1 MDSNQD
7 FQEERHQRR
16 ENGEETEKAAD
27 YGNALSRKE
36 ATEELLGCVV
46 HSEEEAYRLYC
57 DYGHRIGFSVR
68 KGKQSYFIGTKNIRT
83 KDYYCSKEGLKYDEP
98 VTEANFNRPD
108 TRTNCKAMIRFRVD
122 EKGRWT
128 VIRFVPV
135 HNHQLA
141 KPGERHMLRSAKSLA
156 VGKSGVIDPSAS
168 TESHPIN
175 GFSDTIEGGTPENSG
190 YTIRECYN
198 QVGMQGITVIEAG
211 DGQNLVS
218 YFKRRTNEEGMFYWD
233 VQVDQEGRMTNFF
246 YRDGKCRNDYDCFG
260 DAIIFDTTYRTNKYN
275 LICAPFVGV
284 DHHWQNVVFGCAFLL
299 DESVASYV
307 WVFKSFLESMG
318 GQSPKSIFTDQDEA
332 IMQAIEQV
340 FPNTQHCFSYW
351 HILKNAQSH
360 LGSLNTSQAFQT
372 LFTKCMQG
380 SDSEEDFEESWTAM
394 LREYKLQDNSWLIDL
409 HRFRHKWCSA
419 FNKDTFDGGI
429 NSSQWGEV
437 SNNILSGIS
446 DENTSLTR
454 FALLLE
460 KVVKDLRRNESEEDF
475 RCSQTAP
482 VRAVKHSTVLKQ
494 AAESYTHRI
503 YKLFEAEFLDGCG
516 ATSCHET
523 SSGGNLLR
531 FEITMQGRGSKVWAV
546 ALDTSTMEITCACR
560 KFERMGL
567 LCSHALKVLTLQN
580 VDTIPEKYV
589 LQRWT
594 KDARR
599 SMYKLTQDDSTQQE
613 CTEAELAYR
622 NRAMQYA
629 YNLIIKSQELEESRK
644 IFWDS
649 LETGEKAL
657 EVFFEMRSM
666 RSQAAKDASN
676 KEKKKKKPTKGPSSK
691 KAKQAPAASSTD
703 LELSV
708 QTNEH
713 QYQSSQ
719 DAQGNA
725 TIGRPYYYQAYP
737 TAPIQPNQ
745 MYMHPNMH
753 TMPLCTQQQDHLSAY
768 AAVRP
773 NSNFAGAKNV

>member
-1 MDSNQD
+1 MEGTQDS
-7 FQEERHQRR
+7 QEERLQRR
-16 ENGEETEKAAD
+16 ENGEAAEKVGD

-128 VIRFVPV
+128 VIRFVPE

-175 GFSDTIEGGTPENSG
+175 GLSDTIEGDISENPE
-190 YTIRECYN
+190 YTIRDCYN
-198 QVGMQGITVIEAG
+198 QVSVQGITIIEAG
-211 DGQNLVS
+211 DSQSLVS

-246 YRDGKCRNDYDCFG
+246 YRDGKSRNDYDCFG
-260 DAIIFDTTYRTNKYN
+260 DAVIFDTSYRTNKYN
-275 LICAPFVGV
+275 LICATFVGV
-284 DHHWQNVVFGCAFLL
+284 DHHWQNVVFGCTFLL

-307 WVFKSFLESMG
+307 WLFKSFLESMG
-318 GQSPKSIFTDQDEA
+318 GKSPKSIFTDQDEA
-332 IMQAIEQV
+332 ILQAIEQV

-351 HILKNAQSH
+351 HILKNVQSH
-360 LGSLNTSQAFQT
+360 LGALNTSQAFQNM
-372 LFTKCMQG
+372 FMKCMQG
-380 SDSEEDFEESWTAM
+380 SDTEEDLEKSWTEM
-394 LREYKLQDNSWLIDL
+394 IHEYKLHDNSWLIDL
-409 HRFRHKWCSA
+409 YRFRQKWCSA

-429 NSSQWGEV
+429 NSSQWGEA
-437 SNNILSGIS
+437 SNNILNGIS
-446 DENTSLTR
+446 DESTSLTR

-460 KVVKDLRRNESEEDF
+460 KVIKLLRRHESEEDF

-531 FEITMQGRGSKVWAV
+531 YEITMQGRGSKVSA
-546 ALDTSTMEITCACR
+546 ALDTSTMEITCGCR
-560 KFERMGL
+560 KFERMGI
-567 LCSHALKVLTLQN
+567 LCSHALKAFSLQN
-580 VDTIPEKYV
+580 VDTIPEKYI
-589 LQRWT
+589 LKRWT

-599 SMYKLTQDDSTQQE
+599 SVYKLGQDDSTQHE

-622 NRAMQYA
+622 NRALQYA
-629 YNLIIKSQELEESRK
+629 YNLIMKSQELEESRK

-657 EVFFEMRSM
+657 EVFFEMRDL
-666 RSQAAKDASN
+666 RAQAAKDAS
-676 KEKKKKKPTKGPSSK
+676 KMVKKKKKPSKGPISK
-691 KAKQAPAASSTD
+691 KAKQLPSSSSTAR
-703 LELSV
+703 ELAV
-708 QTNEH
+708 QTNDLPF
-713 QYQSSQ
+713 QSAQ
-719 DAQGNA
+719 DGQGNA
-725 TIGRPYYYQAYP
+725 TIGRPIYYQAFTTTP
-737 TAPIQPNQ
+737 MQSNHI
-745 MYMHPNMH
+745 YMHPNMH
-753 TMPLCTQQQDHLSAY
+753 TMPLCAPQQDLSAY
-768 AAVRP
+768 APVRP
-773 NSNFAGAKNV
+773 SSNFGGAKNI

>member
-1 MDSNQD
+1 MDSSQD
-7 FQEERHQRR
+7 PQEERLQRK
-16 ENGEETEKAAD
+16 ENGEEAEKEED
-27 YGNALSRKE
+27 YRNALSRKE
-36 ATEELLGCVV
+36 ATKELLGCVV
-46 HSEEEAYRLYC
+46 HSEEEAYKLYC

-122 EKGRWT
+122 EKGQWT

-156 VGKSGVIDPSAS
+156 VGKSGVIDPAASA
-168 TESHPIN
+168 EPRLIN
-175 GFSDTIEGGTPENSG
+175 GFSDMTEGDIAEPPG
-190 YTIRECYN
+190 YTIRDCYN
-198 QVGMQGITVIEAG
+198 HVNMQGITTIDAG
-211 DGQNLVS
+211 DCQSLVS

-246 YRDGKCRNDYDCFG
+246 FRDGKSRNDYDCFG
-260 DAIIFDTTYRTNKYN
+260 DAVIFDTTYRTNKYS

-284 DHHWQNVVFGCAFLL
+284 NHHWQNVVFGCAFLL
-299 DESVASYV
+299 DESTASYV
-307 WVFKSFLESMG
+307 WLFKSFLESMG
-318 GQSPKSIFTDQDEA
+318 SRSPKSIFTDQDEA

-360 LGSLNTSQAFQT
+360 LGTVNTSQTFQNM
-372 LFTKCMQG
+372 FMKCMQG
-380 SDSEEDFEESWTAM
+380 SDTEMELEESWAAM
-394 LREYKLQDNSWLIDL
+394 LHEYKLHDNNWLHDL
-409 HRFRHKWCSA
+409 YRFNNRWCSA
-419 FNKDTFDGGI
+419 FNKETFDGGI

-437 SNNILSGIS
+437 SNNILTGIF
-446 DENTSLTR
+446 DESTSLTR
-454 FALLLE
+454 FTLLLE
-460 KVVKDLRRNESEEDF
+460 KVVKALRRNESEEDF

-482 VRAVKHSTVLKQ
+482 VRAIKHSTVLKQ

-516 ATSCHET
+516 ATSCHE
-523 SSGGNLLR
+523 SSCGGNLLR
-531 FEITMQGRGSKVWAV
+531 FEITMQGRGSKVWTV
-546 ALDTSTMEITCACR
+546 LLDTSTMEISCGCR

-567 LCSHALKVLTLQN
+567 LCSHSLKAFSLQN
-580 VDTIPEKYV
+580 VDTIPEKYI
-589 LQRWT
+589 LKRWT

-599 SMYKLTQDDSTQQE
+599 SMYKLSQDDSTQQE

-629 YNLIIKSQELEESRK
+629 YNLIAKSQELEESRK

-657 EVFFEMRSM
+657 EVFFEMRNL
-666 RSQAAKDASN
+666 RTQGAKDAS
-676 KEKKKKKPTKGPSSK
+676 KREKKKKKSSKGPSSK
-691 KAKQAPAASSTD
+691 RAKQAPASSSAVP
-703 LELSV
+703 ELLS

-713 QYQSSQ
+713 QFQSAQ

-725 TIGRPYYYQAYP
+725 TVGRPFYYQGFP
-737 TAPIQPNQ
+737 TTPMQPSQ
-745 MYMHPNMH
+745 IYMHPNLH
-753 TMPLCTQQQDHLSAY
+753 TVPLCAPQDFSAY
-768 AAVRP
+768 CAMRP
-773 NSNFAGAKNV
+773 NSNFGGAKNI